1 MSRFKSRRYKTQL
14 QNILY
19 DFLTKGFSKIITEII
34 QSIDRAQYD
43 FLINI

>member
-19 DFLTKGFSKIITEII
+19 EFLSKGYSKIITEII
-34 QSIDRAQYD
+34 QNIDSST
-43 FLINI
+43 I